1 MNFDVTYKWRAFL
14 KLHESMVNDPQSTK
28 QFKSPPES
36 EFKTNNSIYIKEFKT
51 NNSIYMEE
59 HNSTNLGSVIG
70 KLKRQN

>member
-1 MNFDVTYKWRAFL
+1 
-14 KLHESMVNDPQSTK
+14 MVNDPQSTK